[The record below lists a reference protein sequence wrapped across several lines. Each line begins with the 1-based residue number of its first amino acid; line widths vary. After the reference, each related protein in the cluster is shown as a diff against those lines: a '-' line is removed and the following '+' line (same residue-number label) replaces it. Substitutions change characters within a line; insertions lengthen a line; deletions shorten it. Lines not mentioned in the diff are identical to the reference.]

1 MIKSFN
7 AEPTGEIYLPAG
19 QVLAVRTLEKS
30 FKQGWCYLMVLLYS
44 SHLLILSRKLWVERE
59 LTQTLSNILLK
70 CRYSISAIFTFL
82 RLHNF
87 KLSSKEIML
96 LRQDSLSEPIFAL
109 RDHSVFLSKDSQIV
123 CFITCSRMLYG
134 NDLRLSH
141 LSSSHF
147 SKPRKCLPISAF
159 QLLSHLLST
168 ILWRFYIVIQ

>member
-1 MIKSFN
+1 MIESFN
-7 AEPTGEIYLPAG
+7 TEPTGEIYLRAG

-30 FKQGWCYLMVLLYS
+30 FKQEWCYLIALLYS

-70 CRYSISAIFTFL
+70 RRYTISTVFTFL
-82 RLHNF
+82 SLCNF
-87 KLSSKEIML
+87 ELPWKEIML
-96 LRQDSLSEPIFAL
+96 LRQDILSEPIFAL
-109 RDHSVFLSKDSQIV
+109 RDHSVFLSKHSQIV
-123 CFITCSRMLYG
+123 CFITCSKMLYG

-168 ILWRFYIVIQ
+168 ILWRF